1 MRSGIPRDST
11 FFKKVKREMAKTKKT
26 RKREGNRKNKLKN
39 LKRLQQNNEVL
50 KSL

>member
-1 MRSGIPRDST
+1 VESLGIPL
-11 FFKKVKREMAKTKKT
+11 FFKKVKSEMAKTKKT

-39 LKRLQQNNEVL
+39 LKRIQHNNEVL